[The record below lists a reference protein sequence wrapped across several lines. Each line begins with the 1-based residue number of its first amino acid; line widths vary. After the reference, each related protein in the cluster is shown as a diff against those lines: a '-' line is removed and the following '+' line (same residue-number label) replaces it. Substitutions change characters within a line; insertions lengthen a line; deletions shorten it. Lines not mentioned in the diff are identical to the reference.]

1 MVSLH
6 DLLNKP
12 LGGGGSNKY
21 YTKQT
26 NSFCLPNDLRER
38 GGLVGEP
45 QTPKREV
52 GSSITTSA
60 VLSKDKFIPKSTGNT
75 QEAVAPS
82 RRDLEIVYW
91 GVKP

>member
-6 DLLNKP
+6 DLLKKTY
-12 LGGGGSNKY
+12 GGSNTY

-26 NSFCLPNDLRER
+26 NSFYLPNDLRER

-45 QTPKREV
+45 RTPEREV

-60 VLSKDKFIPKSTGNT
+60 VLSKDTFTHRKVLVIPRKRWLRP
-75 QEAVAPS
+75 AVT
-82 RRDLEIVYW
+82 
-91 GVKP
+91 